1 MEPID
6 TLLSAR
12 WIIPIEPAGVVLE
25 AHSLAIHQG
34 RILAVLPTA
43 EAKQRFSAQEELDRP
58 AHVLL
63 PGLVNAHTHAASSLL
78 HGAVSSASFEH
89 WAHSIRQL
97 QQRWVDA
104 EYVRDGTALAIAA
117 ALSSGTTC
125 FFADQH
131 LFFPKWSRRP
141 PPKRACAS
149 ASAFPYK
156 TRPRCGPA
164 RPASACKKASICGT
178 SIATIH

>member
-43 EAKQRFSAQEELDRP
+43 EAKQRFSAQEELER
-58 AHVLL
+58 ASHVLL
-63 PGLVNAHTHAASSLL
+63 PGFVNAHTHAASSLL
-78 HGAVSSASFEH
+78 HGAVASSSFEH
-89 WAHSIRQL
+89 WAHSVRLL

-104 EYVRDGTALAIAA
+104 EYVRDGTELAIAA

-125 FFADQH
+125 FADQH
-131 LFFPKWSRRP
+131 LFP
-141 PPKRACAS
+141 
-149 ASAFPYK
+149 
-156 TRPRCGPA
+156 
-164 RPASACKKASICGT
+164 
-178 SIATIH
+178 